1 VRKPVIG
8 DKFSSR
14 HGQKGTIGNI
24 IPECDMPYTAN
35 GVRPDIII
43 NPHAIPSRMT
53 IGQLKETVLGK
64 TLVSLGLFG
73 DGTSF
78 GEFDVKDICKELQ
91 KVGYES
97 NGNEIMYNGLT
108 GEQFESSVFIG
119 PVFYQRLKHMVNDKT
134 HSRSIGPMVN
144 LTRQPAEGRSRD
156 GGLRFGEME
165 RDCES
170 GETIIGLANGL
181 GIKIKNMSSQ
191 NWEVLGWSEKQ
202 NGIVP
207 AKQCGFLY
215 KGERECVELTF
226 NDGRKKTCTPDH
238 PILTSNNEWIK
249 AKDVI
254 SSETMI
260 KASVTCPCVDFEE
273 EMKECAGWFLD
284 VGDMILRTNTL
295 KEYLKC
301 LAFARI
307 IGYLITDGHVT
318 RDTMCASVFLGHMID
333 VRSFLND
340 LKLFCPIKQQN
351 FKCKNLYCVRIP
363 AILAREIAEL
373 DGILAGRKVA
383 QPGTLPAFILDE
395 NCPRPIVRE
404 FLAGMFGGDGHTSV
418 LGMHRGKRDLLS
430 SVSFSQTKYIEH
442 IDSLEQMMQDIKK
455 LFNKCGIEKITL
467 QKHKKTSYSKEKN
480 TKSYEMNLHLEM
492 DELIP
497 FAEKVGFRYCCHK
510 SQRLEAAV
518 SYRRLRVEVAR
529 QHNWLVNRV
538 DELTHFSEIKK
549 ENPTK
554 IVPTQKAILQ
564 AVEEL
569 KKTEPLLHEYAIPS
583 THDITDH
590 LIKGTQFGKFT
601 SKSFPTAEQFLEKI
615 GALSWFLQDLP
626 VKPIVSDD
634 EDENEDCEGSF
645 EKEYENK
652 DVPDLD
658 TVSYS
663 VGRIMESLP
672 TMNLTVID
680 VRPAGVHP
688 VYDIEVEDVHSFLA
702 NGVVAHNCMISHGAS
717 RFTKERLYDVSD
729 KYEVHVCK
737 KCGLIA
743 SYNNDLH
750 IHLCRT
756 CGNRSDFALVKIPYA
771 CKLMMQELIT
781 MNVCSRLMV

>member
-1 VRKPVIG
+1 
-8 DKFSSR
+8 
-14 HGQKGTIGNI
+14 
-24 IPECDMPYTAN
+24 M
-35 GVRPDIII
+35 
-43 NPHAIPSRMT
+43 
-53 IGQLKETVLGK
+53 
-64 TLVSLGLFG
+64 
-73 DGTSF
+73 
-78 GEFDVKDICKELQ
+78 
-91 KVGYES
+91 
-97 NGNEIMYNGLT
+97 
-108 GEQFESSVFIG
+108 
-119 PVFYQRLKHMVNDKT
+119 
-134 HSRSIGPMVN
+134 
-144 LTRQPAEGRSRD
+144 
-156 GGLRFGEME
+156 
-165 RDCES
+165 
-170 GETIIGLANGL
+170 
-181 GIKIKNMSSQ
+181 
-191 NWEVLGWSEKQ
+191 
-202 NGIVP
+202 
-207 AKQCGFLY
+207 
-215 KGERECVELTF
+215 
-226 NDGRKKTCTPDH
+226 
-238 PILTSNNEWIK
+238 
-249 AKDVI
+249 
-254 SSETMI
+254 
-260 KASVTCPCVDFEE
+260 
-273 EMKECAGWFLD
+273 
-284 VGDMILRTNTL
+284 
-295 KEYLKC
+295 
-301 LAFARI
+301 
-307 IGYLITDGHVT
+307 
-318 RDTMCASVFLGHMID
+318 
-333 VRSFLND
+333 
-340 LKLFCPIKQQN
+340 
-351 FKCKNLYCVRIP
+351 YCVRIP

-373 DGILAGRKVA
+373 DGLLAGRKVA

-442 IDSLEQMMQDIKK
+442 VDSLEKMMQDIKK

-467 QKHKKTSYSKEKN
+467 QKPKKTSYSKEKN

-538 DELTHFSEIKK
+538 DEITHFSEIKK

-615 GALSWFLQDLP
+615 GALSWFLEDLP

-634 EDENEDCEGSF
+634 EDENEDNECEDSSD
-645 EKEYENK
+645 KEDENK
-652 DVPDLD
+652 DILDLD
-658 TVSYS
+658 NVSYG

-688 VYDIEVEDVHSFLA
+688 VYDIEVEEVHSFLA